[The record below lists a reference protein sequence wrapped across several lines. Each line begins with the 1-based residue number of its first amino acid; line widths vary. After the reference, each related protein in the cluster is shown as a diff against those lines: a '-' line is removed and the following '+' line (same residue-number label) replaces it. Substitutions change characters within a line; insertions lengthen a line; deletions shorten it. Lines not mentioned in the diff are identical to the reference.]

1 MVTRMG
7 NVDVSQ
13 LEEQMRG
20 EEHTPAGMVHFWKV
34 SCSFGAILGRRV
46 TTADEI
52 RRPSL
57 TTAVYKS
64 QSVTVITPEVNK
76 FTK

>member
-7 NVDVSQ
+7 NVDVGQ
-13 LEEQMRG
+13 FEEQKRE

-46 TTADEI
+46 ATGDEM

-64 QSVTVITPEVNK
+64 RSVAVITSEANE

>member
-1 MVTRMG
+1 MG
-7 NVDVSQ
+7 
-13 LEEQMRG
+13 G

-46 TTADEI
+46 VTGDEM

-64 QSVTVITPEVNK
+64 RLVAIFHVES
-76 FTK
+76 

>member
-1 MVTRMG
+1 
-7 NVDVSQ
+7 
-13 LEEQMRG
+13 MRG

-46 TTADEI
+46 ATGDEM

-57 TTAVYKS
+57 MIAVYKS
-64 QSVTVITPEVNK
+64 QSVTVITPEANK